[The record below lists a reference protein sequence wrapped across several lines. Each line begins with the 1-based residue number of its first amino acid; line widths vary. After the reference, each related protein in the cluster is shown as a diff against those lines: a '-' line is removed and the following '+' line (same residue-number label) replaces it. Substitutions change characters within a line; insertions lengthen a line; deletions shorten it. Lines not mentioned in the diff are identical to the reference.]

1 MEVSDNPYRMG
12 NIDLDGVLRRR
23 TSLPNGSGISRN
35 MMPSD
40 GSHVDRIASNTN
52 NDYFKNIYGN
62 ANANDCENN
71 NDNDIDNDNDDYNDN
86 VNVNV
91 NDDNDDDD
99 NETETFG
106 MNDYGIYGVGDN
118 LRDEIVHCRT
128 TDVSD
133 AENNMQLL
141 AQPLPLRSTV
151 MTAFVGLFVAVGG
164 FLYGYDT
171 GLINSITDMKYVKA
185 HITPNHSY
193 FTPTQISML
202 VSFLSLGTFIG
213 ALIAPWIS
221 DVYGRKTTIIFSTVI
236 IFSIGNSLQVAA
248 TGLALLI
255 VGRVVSGVGIGIIS
269 AVVPLYQA
277 EAAQKHMRGAI
288 ITTYQLAI
296 TLGLL
301 VSSAVSQ
308 GTHSIDGPSSY
319 RIPIGLQYV
328 WSAVLGFGMIF
339 LPESPRFY
347 VMKDNIESAAKSLAF
362 LRGIPVED
370 PRLLEELVEI
380 KATYDYESSFGPA
393 TIWDCFRSS
402 ENRPKQVLRMFT
414 GISIQAFQQF
424 SGINFIFY
432 YGVYFF
438 NNTGIK
444 SSYLVSFV
452 TYAVNV
458 AFNIPGMFLID
469 YLGRRKVLVYGGIAI
484 TICNYIIA
492 IVGVST
498 ESVVSNNVMIS
509 FICVFIAAF
518 SCTWGG
524 VVWVISAELFPL
536 GVRSK
541 CTAICAAANWLVN
554 FICAL
559 MTPYIVDT
567 GSNFKSSMG
576 TKIYFIWGSLNAL
589 GTLVAFITVYET
601 RGLTLEE
608 INELY
613 IKSPNCFQ
621 STKWNKKIRTESSIP
636 PMAPDHGFENH
647 VIPTMEDIMN
657 NNLHDTDLTDE
668 GASNEYEL
676 KEGIT
681 TKRVDREPTVTGL
694 NSQHNVES
702 MLRSELPT
710 WNSPTP
716 MIPETLE
723 KIPSNY
729 VELGNGFGLSTYR
742 GGPPSILDS
751 SDEDDESTRWHS
763 TDNETF
769 HIGEQGSSNNTIN
782 DGNNAMK

>member
-1 MEVSDNPYRMG
+1 MMKVDDQPHKTTGFIDSD
-12 NIDLDGVLRRR
+12 DLRRR
-23 TSLPNGSGISRN
+23 TSLPS
-35 MMPSD
+35 
-40 GSHVDRIASNTN
+40 DRINTGI
-52 NDYFKNIYGN
+52 DLGTYHQY
-62 ANANDCENN
+62 DSNN
-71 NDNDIDNDNDDYNDN
+71 NDNDNDNNDYMKLSKDN
-86 VNVNV
+86 ISFGPEDRYGL
-91 NDDNDDDD
+91 DDNLQDQ
-99 NETETFG
+99 
-106 MNDYGIYGVGDN
+106 V
-118 LRDEIVHCRT
+118 VHCQT
-128 TDVSD
+128 TEVDD
-133 AENNMQLL
+133 MENNLL
-141 AQPLPLRSTV
+141 SQPLPLRSTI
-151 MTAFVGLFVAVGG
+151 MTACVGLFVAVGG

-171 GLINSITDMKYVKA
+171 GLINSITDMKYVKE
-185 HITPNHSY
+185 HIAPNHSY
-193 FTPTQISML
+193 FTATQISML
-202 VSFLSLGTFIG
+202 VSFLSLGTFVG
-213 ALIAPWIS
+213 ALLAPWIS
-221 DVYGRKTTIIFSTVI
+221 DVYGRKSTIIFSTVI

-248 TGLALLI
+248 SGLALLI

-277 EAAQKHMRGAI
+277 EAAQKNMRGAI

-301 VSSAVSQ
+301 VSSGVSQ
-308 GTHSIDGPSSY
+308 GTEAINAPSSY

-347 VMKDNIESAAKSLAF
+347 VMKDNIECAAESLSF

-380 KATYDYESSFGPA
+380 KATYDYESSFGPVS
-393 TIWDCFRSS
+393 IWDCFRSS
-402 ENRPKQVLRMFT
+402 ENRPKQVLRIFT

-438 NNTGIK
+438 NKTGIK

-458 AFNIPGMFLID
+458 AFNIPGMFFIE

-484 TICNYIIA
+484 TICNFIIA

-498 ESVVSNNVMIS
+498 KSTVANDVMIA

-541 CTAICAAANWLVN
+541 CTAICAAANWLIN

-567 GSNFKSSMG
+567 GSHFKSSMG

-589 GTLVAFITVYET
+589 GTLVAYFTVYET

-613 IKSPNCFQ
+613 VKSPNCFQ

-636 PMAPDHGFENH
+636 PMAPDHGYDNH
-647 VIPTMEDIMN
+647 VVPTMEDLIN
-657 NNLHDTDLTDE
+657 PYRADGDHTDE
-668 GASNEYEL
+668 MVSDNYEM
-676 KEGIT
+676 KEGMASKPFDADT
-681 TKRVDREPTVTGL
+681 TLPTL
-694 NSQHNVES
+694 FPQQNVEN

-710 WNSPTP
+710 WNSPSP
-716 MIPETLE
+716 ISPELE
-723 KIPSNY
+723 KPLSNY
-729 VELGNGFGLSTYR
+729 IELGNGFGLNTYR
-742 GGPPSILDS
+742 GGPPSIVS
-751 SDEDDESTRWHS
+751 SNEDDQSTRWS
-763 TDNETF
+763 NTD
-769 HIGEQGSSNNTIN
+769 
-782 DGNNAMK
+782 